1 MPDFRTEYQKIYD
14 AIREAI
20 VTGELCAG
28 ERLPLRKMTDMFNTT
43 VTTVREAF
51 RILENDELIVIE
63 PKYGALVAEVTP
75 ETIRGHYVMREAL
88 GVMAARMA
96 AELITE
102 EEKIEL
108 EAFAERC
115 DRELMDSSLTYSEKA
130 KLHTAF
136 HERIVAITRC
146 DQLIRAVNRN
156 NLYNI
161 LLAQALHTDWTHL
174 DPEQH
179 LKLAHAITSGSPAT
193 AEETIRIHIREGMTS
208 ELKTIEE
215 SNH

>member
-1 MPDFRTEYQKIYD
+1 MPDFRTEYQKVYD

-28 ERLPLRKMTDMFNTT
+28 ERLPLRKMTDRFNST

-63 PKYGALVAEVTP
+63 PNYGALVAEVTP
-75 ETIRGHYVMREAL
+75 DTIRGHYVMREAL
-88 GVMAARMA
+88 GVMASRMA
-96 AELITE
+96 AELISE

-108 EAFAERC
+108 EAFAKRC
-115 DRELMDSSLTYSEKA
+115 DRELMGKSLTYSEKA

-136 HERIVAITRC
+136 HERIVAVTRC
-146 DQLIRAVNRN
+146 DQLIRAVARN

-161 LLAQALHTDWTHL
+161 LLAQALHTDWVHE
-174 DPEQH
+174 DPERH
-179 LKLAHAITSGSPAT
+179 LKLARAITSGEPAA
-193 AEETIRIHIREGMTS
+193 AEETIRQHIRDGMMN
-208 ELKTIEE
+208 ELKAVGE